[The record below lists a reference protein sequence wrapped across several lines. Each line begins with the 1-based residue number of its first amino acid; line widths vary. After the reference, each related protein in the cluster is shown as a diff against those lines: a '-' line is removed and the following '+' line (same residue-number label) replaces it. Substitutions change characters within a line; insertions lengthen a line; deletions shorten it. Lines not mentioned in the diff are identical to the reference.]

1 MTSALAKFNIHRIYL
16 SILEHNAEIESVSRG
31 VYELGASSE
40 DEMLNFQ
47 GRYKSS
53 ISSHES
59 ALYLGRIGKMIE
71 KID

>member
-1 MTSALAKFNIHRIYL
+1 
-16 SILEHNAEIESVSRG
+16 LEHNAEIESVSRG
-31 VYELGASSE
+31 VYELVASSE